1 MMELAPFLMS
11 QKKTISTLWA
21 LLITGFSQDES
32 QKKKFGSKIFVFFRP
47 FVQASKRV
55 WEIELFALSNCKVT
69 TWINIKE
76 TRFKAKTRLCPIKF
90 EVKRKLQTHLGD
102 DFVGSFILWRIQT
115 FMITLLFL
123 SKDDSIFSEKGTIPE
138 LACKWLTI
146 GHTFA
151 YERGRTPSIYR
162 SSWERSV
169 IRPLVTVVLMEKNMR
184 WKKNMQPRRA
194 FDWTNI
200 NARA

>member
-1 MMELAPFLMS
+1 MS
-11 QKKTISTLWA
+11 LK
-21 LLITGFSQDES
+21 
-32 QKKKFGSKIFVFFRP
+32 KKKFGSKIFVFFRP

-169 IRPLVTVVLMEKNMR
+169 IRTQATVAKVHLCMGLIASFFVIP
-184 WKKNMQPRRA
+184 WLLSY
-194 FDWTNI
+194 WHIIGTIYI
-200 NARA
+200 NWLQNLILS